1 VKSLQSRLHFGL
13 AVSLF
18 ILTALMWWL
27 VNASISH
34 ITNQMMLTRLEHDG
48 QALLASLQQSPEGP
62 LSLKDLQV
70 GHIYQQVYSGHYYLI
85 SSDKMQLRSH
95 SLWDQ
100 SLEQP
105 KIKTGQAIVQNV
117 NGPDGQHLLQWTSR
131 FKRFDKTITITVA
144 EDTNALLSALQTFNL
159 YFALAAVAI
168 LVFLLLIQG
177 LIVRRSLRS
186 LSTIKQELLA
196 LSTGEIKSLSK
207 QVPSEIHPLVDEVN
221 RLLQQLAKQLKRSR
235 NSTGNLAHS
244 LKHPLNLLM
253 QLAESDDIKLPQAI
267 RDELLIN
274 TQQILQLMESELK
287 RARLVGSGMPGQRF
301 FPQKELPG
309 LVDVLERVYHDK
321 ALNIECD
328 IMPELEYSA
337 DRNDMLELFGNLL
350 DNACKWSAG
359 QVRCKVYDDKDLLII
374 QIEDNGIG
382 CDDQQLSTLTQRG
395 VRVDETTAGTGLG
408 LAIVKDIVEL
418 YSGEI
423 NFSRSELGGL
433 SVSVSLPVLQTKNFK
448 SR

>member
-1 VKSLQSRLHFGL
+1 MKSLQNRLHFGL

-18 ILTALMWWL
+18 ILTTLMWWL
-27 VNASISH
+27 VNTSINH
-34 ITNQMMLTRLEHDG
+34 ISNQMMLTRLEHDG
-48 QALLASLQQSPEGP
+48 QALLASLQQSPEGK
-62 LSLKDLQV
+62 LSFKNLQV
-70 GHIYQQVYSGHYYLI
+70 GHIYRQVYSGHYYLI
-85 SSDKMQLRSH
+85 SSDNQQLRSH

-105 KIKTGQAIVQNV
+105 QIQTGQFVTQNI

-144 EDTNALLSALQTFNL
+144 EDTNTLLSALQTFNI
-159 YFALAAVAI
+159 YFALAAVTIFAS
-168 LVFLLLIQG
+168 LLLIQG

-186 LSTIKQELLA
+186 LSTIKRELKA
-196 LSTGEIKSLSK
+196 LSAGEIKSLSK

-221 RLLQQLAKQLKRSR
+221 RLLQELGKQLKRSR

-253 QLAESDDIKLPQAI
+253 QLAESEDIKLPHTI
-267 RDELLIN
+267 RDELRIN
-274 TQQILQLMESELK
+274 TQQVFQLMESELK
-287 RARLVGSGMPGQRF
+287 RARLVGSGIPGQRF
-301 FPQKELPG
+301 FPHKELPG

-321 ALNIECD
+321 TLNIECD
-328 IMPELEYSA
+328 IMPKLEFSA

-359 QVRCKVYDDKDLLII
+359 QVHCKVYYDNSLII
-374 QIEDNGIG
+374 QIEDDGIG
-382 CDDQQLSTLTQRG
+382 SDDQQLSILTQRG
-395 VRVDETTAGTGLG
+395 VRTDETTAGTGLG

-418 YSGEI
+418 YSGKI

-433 SVSVSLPVLQTKNFK
+433 LVMVSLPKL
-448 SR
+448 

>member
-1 VKSLQSRLHFGL
+1 MRSLQSRLHFGL

-18 ILTALMWWL
+18 ILTVLMWWL
-27 VNASISH
+27 VNTSISH

-48 QALLASLQQSPEGP
+48 QALLASLQQSPEGK

-85 SSDKMQLRSH
+85 SSDNQQLRSH

-105 KIKTGQAIVQNV
+105 QMQMGKIVTQNIE
-117 NGPDGQHLLQWTSR
+117 GPDGQYLLQWTSR

-144 EDTNALLSALQTFNL
+144 EDTNALLAALRTFNI
-159 YFALAAVAI
+159 YFALAVVAI
-168 LVFLLLIQG
+168 FSSLLLIQG

-186 LSTIKQELLA
+186 LSTIKQELQA
-196 LSTGEIKSLSK
+196 LSEGEIKSLSK
-207 QVPSEIHPLVDEVN
+207 QVPSEIYPLVNEVN
-221 RLLQQLAKQLKRSR
+221 RLLRQLTKQLKRSR

-253 QLAESDDIKLPQAI
+253 QIAESEDTKLPQAI
-267 RDELLIN
+267 RDELCIN
-274 TQQILQLMESELK
+274 TQQILQLMESELR
-287 RARLVGSGMPGQRF
+287 RARLVGSGVPGQHF
-301 FPQKELPG
+301 IPQKELPG

-321 ALNIECD
+321 TLNIKCD
-328 IMPELEYSA
+328 IMPELKFSA

-359 QVRCKVYDDKDLLII
+359 KVRCKIYHENFLMI

-408 LAIVKDIVEL
+408 LAIVKDIVDL

-423 NFSRSELGGL
+423 SFSRSELGGL
-433 SVSVSLPVLQTKNFK
+433 SVSINLPILQMGI
-448 SR
+448 

>member
-1 VKSLQSRLHFGL
+1 
-13 AVSLF
+13 
-18 ILTALMWWL
+18 M
-27 VNASISH
+27 NASISH

-48 QALLASLQQSPEGP
+48 QALLASLQQSPEGK
-62 LSLKDLQV
+62 LSFKDLQV

-85 SSDKMQLRSH
+85 SSDSLQLRSH

-100 SLEQP
+100 SLQQP
-105 KIKTGQAIVQNV
+105 QVGTGEFVVQNID
-117 NGPDGQHLLQWTSR
+117 GPDGQHLLQWTSR

-144 EDTNALLSALQTFNL
+144 EDTNALLSALRTFNF

-168 LVFLLLIQG
+168 FVSLLLTQG
-177 LIVRRSLRS
+177 LIVRRSMRS
-186 LSTIKQELLA
+186 LSAIKRELQA
-196 LSTGEIKSLSK
+196 LSEGEIKSLSK
-207 QVPSEIHPLVDEVN
+207 QVPSEIYPLVAEVN
-221 RLLQQLAKQLKRSR
+221 RLLQQLTKQLKRSR

-253 QLAESDDIKLPQAI
+253 QLAESEDTKLPQAI
-267 RDELLIN
+267 RDELHVN

-287 RARLVGSGMPGQRF
+287 RARLVGSGVPGRRF
-301 FPQKELPG
+301 SPQKELPG

-321 ALNIECD
+321 KLNIKCD
-328 IMPELEYSA
+328 IMPELEFSA

-359 QVRCKVYDDKDLLII
+359 KVRCRVYHEDSLII
-374 QIEDNGIG
+374 EIEDDGIG
-382 CDDQQLSTLTQRG
+382 CDDQQLCTLTQRG

-423 NFSRSELGGL
+423 NFSRSKLGGL
-433 SVSVSLPVLQTKNFK
+433 SVSISLPIDQ
-448 SR
+448 

>member
-1 VKSLQSRLHFGL
+1 
-13 AVSLF
+13 
-18 ILTALMWWL
+18 MWWL
-27 VNASISH
+27 VNTSISH

-48 QALLASLQQSPEGP
+48 QALLASLQQSSEGN
-62 LSLKDLQV
+62 LSVKDLQV

-85 SSDKMQLRSH
+85 SSDSLQLRSH

-100 SLEQP
+100 SLQQP
-105 KIKTGQAIVQNV
+105 QVKTGESVVQNLD
-117 NGPDGQHLLQWTSR
+117 GPDGQHLLQWTSR
-131 FKRFDKTITITVA
+131 FKRFDKTIMITVA
-144 EDTNALLSALQTFNL
+144 EDTNALLSALRTFNL
-159 YFALAAVAI
+159 YFAFAAFAI
-168 LVFLLLIQG
+168 FVSLLLIQG

-186 LSTIKQELLA
+186 LSIIKRELQA
-196 LSTGEIKSLSK
+196 LSVGEIKSLSK

-253 QLAESDDIKLPQAI
+253 QLAESEDTKLPQAI
-267 RDELLIN
+267 RDELSIN

-287 RARLVGSGMPGQRF
+287 RARLVGSGAPGQRF
-301 FPQKELPG
+301 YPQKELPG

-321 ALNIECD
+321 KLNIKCE
-328 IMPELEYSA
+328 IMPKLEFSA

-359 QVRCKVYDDKDLLII
+359 KVRCKVYYEGSLII
-374 QIEDNGIG
+374 QIEDDGIG
-382 CDDQQLSTLTQRG
+382 CDDQQLSSLTQRG
-395 VRVDETTAGTGLG
+395 VRIDETTAGTGLG

-433 SVSVSLPVLQTKNFK
+433 SVLVSLPID
-448 SR
+448 